1 MQVKVVALVA
11 GVAVLLVALP
21 ACSRTGS
28 EAVADPPP
36 RTGSE
41 AVADP
46 RTLDEINAQLDQIN
60 ADAKGLD
67 ALRVRA
73 ERGDA
78 EAQLLLGL
86 AYGRGEG
93 VPEDY
98 AEAERLVRLA
108 AAQGFAW
115 AQAFLGEMYKIGLGV
130 PQDNVSAHMWFNLAA
145 AQSTGEQREQIA
157 ERRDKIAEAMTRE
170 DLSEAQRRAREW
182 SPE

>member
-28 EAVADPPP
+28 EAAADPPTRPGAEAVADPLTRP
-36 RTGSE
+36 GSE

-46 RTLDEINAQLDQIN
+46 LTLDEINAQLDHIN

-73 ERGDA
+73 EQGNA

-86 AYGRGEG
+86 AYGKGEG
-93 VPEDY
+93 VPQDY
-98 AEAERLVRLA
+98 AEAARLVAGCRAWGRL
-108 AAQGFAW
+108 GT
-115 AQAFLGEMYKIGLGV
+115 GLPWGDV
-130 PQDNVSAHMWFNLAA
+130 RTWLRRP
-145 AQSTGEQREQIA
+145 TG
-157 ERRDKIAEAMTRE
+157 
-170 DLSEAQRRAREW
+170 
-182 SPE
+182 

>member
-1 MQVKVVALVA
+1 MKAFIALVA

-28 EAVADPPP
+28 EAVADPPL

-46 RTLDEINAQLDQIN
+46 RTMDEIEAQLDQIN
-60 ADAKGLD
+60 ADTKGFD

-73 ERGDA
+73 EQGDA

-108 AAQGFAW
+108 AEQGFAW
-115 AQAFLGEMYKIGLGV
+115 AQASLGEMYEIGLGV

-145 AQSTGEQREQIA
+145 AQSTGENREWSA
-157 ERRDKIAEAMTRE
+157 AARDAVAARMTRE
-170 DLSEAQRRAREW
+170 DLSEAQRRGA
-182 SPE
+182 